1 MEKINH
7 ALEETDNGDAKILK
21 AFIEGLEKK
30 EYNPVFDSWKTKN
43 GCKACKINACSRF
56 LFRNDM
62 CYCAIFFTLW

>member
-30 EYNPVFDSWKTKN
+30 EYNMEDIEPISGV
-43 GCKACKINACSRF
+43 
-56 LFRNDM
+56 
-62 CYCAIFFTLW
+62 